1 MDVSRRYYEEVEDFV
16 RALGRNSHRR
26 RHLPFWNLALG
37 ALASSEA
44 AANQASSSPG
54 FNLLTSGNLG
64 ASASSS
70 IQSAVGDVSEP
81 VGAFSR
87 ALTSSSGRVL
97 YVTYHTS
104 PNSHV
109 APMNPPSSNSG
120 SSTEDVLVASAIL
133 TSSLIVVFCAD
144 DTLDS
149 LVASWVY
156 AEIASAHHNRANLT
170 PSATPASP
178 TTSKITKITADDK
191 TGLKGFTSLPPNLK
205 PLRFNT
211 RVSLYGSFAHVRALL
226 DLASNAARDPKL
238 LSSNTDGPGSK
249 RFIPSDYR
257 MSRDDTGMRVLGGRQ
272 LRASIRPQ
280 ACEFAFG
287 PSMFKRRTRNAY
299 RLFFIATERLEAID
313 RVYAEAATRA
323 LVGGSTSPSS
333 SSAAN
338 VPVHD
343 TSKLILDAAKCLR
356 LATTSDWDDLKAILK
371 SEAPESESGG
381 DGEEDN
387 DFGTLSLSLPLHL
400 SPFSSPFSITMYL
413 VGNSECFK

>member
-16 RALGRNSHRR
+16 RALGRNAHRR

-54 FNLLTSGNLG
+54 FNVITSGNLG
-64 ASASSS
+64 ASATSS
-70 IQSAVGDVSEP
+70 IQSAVGDASEP

-104 PNSHV
+104 PNSHL
-109 APMNPPSSNSG
+109 APMNAPSSA
-120 SSTEDVLVASAIL
+120 SSSPTEEVLVASAIL
-133 TSSLIVVFCAD
+133 TSSLIVLFCAD

-156 AEIASAHHNRANLT
+156 AEIASAHRNRANLT
-170 PSATPASP
+170 PSAPP
-178 TTSKITKITADDK
+178 TTPTTAKITKSVPDEKAAF
-191 TGLKGFTSLPPNLK
+191 KGFTSLPPNLK

-226 DLASNAARDPKL
+226 DLASNTARDPKL
-238 LSSNTDGPGSK
+238 VSSTTDGPGSK

-313 RVYAEAATRA
+313 RAEAEAVTRA
-323 LVGGSTSPSS
+323 LVGVNVSS
-333 SSAAN
+333 SSTSVAT

-343 TSKLILDAAKCLR
+343 TSKLIIDAGKCLR

-371 SEAPESESGG
+371 SETPEGEAGG
-381 DGEEDN
+381 DGEEDL
-387 DFGTLSLSLPLHL
+387 DFGTSNSFP
-400 SPFSSPFSITMYL
+400 SPFLP
-413 VGNSECFK
+413 CFNQKMVHFPSHNIEA